1 VGEGDQVREHQA
13 GVIPPHSIN
22 FVRRTAA
29 KTAAGTFLPCQ
40 PRRAMSVI
48 RGRPAEICSMRVLR
62 ILTRSGHLATVRS
75 PRGRHV
81 EAECSSGWS
90 RQWPVIAP
98 ETFVE
103 PEPGGK
109 LLGHSAV
116 TLDRNL
122 LSDHGLPTCVPKIDR
137 N

>member
-1 VGEGDQVREHQA
+1 MVCLWHFSAVPTAPSNVGY
-13 GVIPPHSIN
+13 
-22 FVRRTAA
+22 
-29 KTAAGTFLPCQ
+29 
-40 PRRAMSVI
+40 
-48 RGRPAEICSMRVLR
+48 RGQTGRHMLNASSSHFDP
-62 ILTRSGHLATVRS
+62 RSGHLATVRS

-90 RQWPVIAP
+90 RQWPVLAP